1 MRIFKN
7 SGNDLATVLISA
19 FCRSLLSNNSSNAK
33 YKLFLKLSNGSMRK
47 SVFNSLR
54 RFSEKKGVQ
63 TWLCQTDERCFST
76 AVRLFQGMADTLL
89 SMLNKQQERIT
100 SAIPSFSPEC
110 SKAGRKVRTCPSVRR
125 VFPVRRCA
133 HCQVQRCGRHS

>member
-1 MRIFKN
+1 MQ
-7 SGNDLATVLISA
+7 
-19 FCRSLLSNNSSNAK
+19 K
-33 YKLFLKLSNGSMRK
+33 YKLFLKLPNGSMRK

-89 SMLNKQQERIT
+89 SMLNPKSVIRI
-100 SAIPSFSPEC
+100 SLC
-110 SKAGRKVRTCPSVRR
+110 RTAKRNPLI
-125 VFPVRRCA
+125 FPI
-133 HCQVQRCGRHS
+133 